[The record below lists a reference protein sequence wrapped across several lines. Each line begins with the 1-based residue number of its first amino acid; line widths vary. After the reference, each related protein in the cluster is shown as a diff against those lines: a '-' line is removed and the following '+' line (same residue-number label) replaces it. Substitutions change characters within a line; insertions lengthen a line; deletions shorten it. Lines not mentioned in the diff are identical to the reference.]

1 MSLEMHSFL
10 ALPTA
15 SVMSL
20 ITPTATLES
29 WLQTLGSSPGSPDM
43 RPHRLTSLESWF
55 PSLGQWVL
63 AVQGVGRNGAELTKP
78 GREFL
83 GLVPR
88 RTFLFSELQTH
99 TGEVISQAT
108 HQVQGL

>member
-1 MSLEMHSFL
+1 MH
-10 ALPTA
+10 
-15 SVMSL
+15 
-20 ITPTATLES
+20 
-29 WLQTLGSSPGSPDM
+29 
-43 RPHRLTSLESWF
+43 PHRLTSLKSWL